1 MHSVLLL
8 MGQQASGGGGEQGG
22 NPLLSFLPLVLIIV
36 IMWLLL
42 LRPQAKRQKQH
53 RQMLENLQKGDR
65 VMTAGGILGTIAGI
79 KEKENTLIVKLGD
92 NVKVEVARNMIS
104 QVLSQKTE

>member
-1 MHSVLLL
+1 MYSVLLL
-8 MGQQASGGGGEQGG
+8 MGQQAGGGSSQQGG
-22 NPLLSFLPLVLIIV
+22 NPLLSFLPLVAIIV

-53 RQMLENLQKGDR
+53 RAMLENLQKGDR
-65 VMTAGGILGTIAGI
+65 VMTAGGLLGTIAGI
-79 KEKENTLIVKLGD
+79 KEKENTLIVKLSD

-104 QVLSQKTE
+104 QVLKQ

>member
-1 MHSVLLL
+1 VHSVLLL

>member
-1 MHSVLLL
+1 
-8 MGQQASGGGGEQGG
+8 MGQQASGGGGEKGG

-65 VMTAGGILGTIAGI
+65 VMTAGGLLGTVAGI
-79 KEKENTLIVKLGD
+79 KEKENTLIIKLAD
-92 NVKVEVARNMIS
+92 NMKVEVARNMIS
-104 QVLSQKTE
+104 QVLNQKTE